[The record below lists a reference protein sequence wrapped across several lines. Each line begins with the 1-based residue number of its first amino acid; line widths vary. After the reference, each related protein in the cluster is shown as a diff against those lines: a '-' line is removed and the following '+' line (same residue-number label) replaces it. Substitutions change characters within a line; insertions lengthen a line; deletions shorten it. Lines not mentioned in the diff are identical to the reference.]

1 MNDKKLE
8 YNRAV
13 QIDAVY
19 DPAHRYAC
27 QIYFKQRL
35 FHMAFPAVVSFNN
48 GGRKGDSLWAWDF
61 QGYISGCSCQ
71 ITAVMT
77 AAVASLLFIVL
88 VTGLGQ
94 PVCFCFQ

>member
-1 MNDKKLE
+1 MYIHIKLYKKNDTRNMNDKKLE

-48 GGRKGDSLWAWDF
+48 GDFKKEDPEAWEISMF
-61 QGYISGCSCQ
+61 HFSGCCKE
-71 ITAVMT
+71 IP
-77 AAVASLLFIVL
+77 FIV
-88 VTGLGQ
+88 TGTYL
-94 PVCFCFQ
+94 